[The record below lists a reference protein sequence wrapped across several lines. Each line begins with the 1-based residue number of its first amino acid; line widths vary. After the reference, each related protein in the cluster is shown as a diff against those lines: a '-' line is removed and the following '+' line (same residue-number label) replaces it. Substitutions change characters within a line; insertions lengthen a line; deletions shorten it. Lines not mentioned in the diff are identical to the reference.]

1 MELKSIS
8 RLADLM
14 ARHGLSELELSENGS
29 TIRLC
34 RPIGT
39 LAQQALPEEA
49 GLPPVPAPPAPEESG
64 ANAPAEEEEGRFITA
79 PMVGTFFSAVEPDA
93 PALISVGDSVTPE
106 TVVCVIEAMKVM
118 NEIKAETSG
127 VITKILVPNG
137 SPVEFGQKLFELR

>member
-34 RPIGT
+34 RPIG
-39 LAQQALPEEA
+39 AP
-49 GLPPVPAPPAPEESG
+49 PPVPVSGVEEVPPAPLEPISPEPAADAASSEE
-64 ANAPAEEEEGRFITA
+64 PGRFITA
-79 PMVGTFFSAVEPDA
+79 PMVGTFFSAATPES
-93 PALISVGDSVTPE
+93 PAYISVGDSVTPD
-106 TVVCVIEAMKVM
+106 TVVCIIEAMKVM

-127 VITKILVPNG
+127 VVAKILVPNG

>member
-1 MELKSIS
+1 
-8 RLADLM
+8 
-14 ARHGLSELELSENGS
+14 
-29 TIRLC
+29 
-34 RPIGT
+34 
-39 LAQQALPEEA
+39 
-49 GLPPVPAPPAPEESG
+49 
-64 ANAPAEEEEGRFITA
+64 
-79 PMVGTFFSAVEPDA
+79 MVGTFFCAVEPDA